1 MFCFKGTKYSS
12 KFINLQAKN
21 LYYSMS
27 KNIKL
32 NKGLNINLVGEPDKV
47 YGSVKFNKNFV
58 VKPTDFHNITPKLV
72 VKIGDKVS
80 AGSPLFFDK
89 YNERVNFCSPVS
101 GEVIDIIRGA
111 KRRILELHIMSDDI
125 ISYKKYN
132 FKDYVNFSREK
143 IVNAMLESG
152 LWPFIKQRPYDIIAN
167 PLDVP
172 KSIVVS
178 AFKSAPLSIDN
189 DFALYGMDEL
199 FQKGLDIITK
209 LTNGITH
216 LNLDGNTNSSKTF
229 SEARGVQINK
239 FSGPHPA
246 GNVGIQIHHLD
257 PINKGESVWCIEP
270 QDIIAIARLF
280 SEEKYDVSRII
291 SVCGAQV
298 IKPRYYRTIIGT
310 CISNFLTDNL
320 YEGDYRIISGNV
332 LTGEK
337 INIDGNL
344 SFYDTQITVIKEGK
358 DPEFLGWMLPG
369 FNKFSLSRSF
379 FSWLTPTKKYDINT
393 NMRGEER
400 AYVVTGQYDKVLP
413 MDIFIQQL
421 VKSIMIEDV
430 EMMENLGLYELSP
443 EDVALCEFVCTSKIE
458 VQSLIRDGLDLLIK
472 ENS

>member
-1 MFCFKGTKYSS
+1 MFCFKGIKYSS
-12 KFINLQAKN
+12 KFINLHAKN

-32 NKGLNINLVGEPDKV
+32 KKGLNINLVGEADKV
-47 YGSVKFNKNFV
+47 YASVKFNKHFV
-58 VKPTDFHNITPKLV
+58 IKPTDFHNLTPKLV
-72 VKIGDKVS
+72 VKIGDKVL

-89 YNERVNFCSPVS
+89 YNDKVNFCSPVS
-101 GEVIDIIRGA
+101 GEITDIVRGA
-111 KRRILELHIMSDDI
+111 KRRILELRITSDDV
-125 ISYKKYN
+125 ISYKN
-132 FKDYVNFSREK
+132 FNFINYENFSREELLTT
-143 IVNAMLESG
+143 MLNSG
-152 LWPFIKQRPYDIIAN
+152 VWQFIKQRPYDIIAN
-167 PLDVP
+167 PMDIP
-172 KSIVVS
+172 KAIVIS

-199 FQKGLDIITK
+199 FQKGLDVITK

-216 LNLDGNTNSSKTF
+216 LNLDGNTNSSKAF
-229 SEARGVQINK
+229 SEAKGVQINK

-246 GNVGIQIHHLD
+246 GNVGVQIHHLD
-257 PINKGESVWCIEP
+257 PINKGESVWCVEP

-280 SEEKYDVSRII
+280 SEGKFDVSRII
-291 SVCGAQV
+291 SVCGSQV
-298 IKPRYYRTIIGT
+298 LKPRYYRTILGT
-310 CISNFLTDNL
+310 SISNFLADNL
-320 YEGDYRIISGNV
+320 HDGDYRVISGNV

-344 SFYDTQITVIKEGK
+344 GFYDTQITVIKEGNE
-358 DPEFLGWMLPG
+358 PEFLGWALPG

-379 FSWLTPTKKYDINT
+379 FSWLTPTKKYDIST

-400 AYVVTGQYDKVLP
+400 AYVVTGQYDQVLP

-421 VKSIMIEDV
+421 IKSIMIEDI
-430 EMMENLGLYELSP
+430 EMMENLGIYELSP

-458 VQSLIRDGLDLLIK
+458 VQSLIRGGLDLLIK